1 MSAQLADSDHYP
13 APAGRAEAELTIQR
27 SRFLAIVCPVT
38 DRESAQAELLALR
51 TLHHRATHHCSAA
64 RLGHPLE
71 AETWSSDDGEPSGS
85 AGVPMLKEIQGSG
98 LGDVLVVCV
107 RWFGGVKL
115 GTGGLVRAYG
125 ECTRAAL
132 QGLPRTTRVLRV
144 PLTVRLPWAALTRV
158 KRLLAELQVQE
169 VGRRSAAEV
178 ELDLAV
184 PRSLYTTCREGLLE
198 ILQGGGEV
206 R

>member
-1 MSAQLADSDHYP
+1 MSAMLADSDHYP
-13 APAGRAEAELTIQR
+13 VPAGRAEAELTVQR
-27 SRFLAIVCPVT
+27 SRFLAIACPVT
-38 DRESAQAELLALR
+38 NRELAHAELLTLR
-51 TLHHRATHHCSAA
+51 TLHHRATHHCSAV
-64 RLGHPLE
+64 RIGHPLE
-71 AETWSSDDGEPSGS
+71 AECWSSDDGEPSGS
-85 AGVPMLKEIQGSG
+85 AGAPMLKEILGSG
-98 LGDVLVVCV
+98 LGDVSVVCV

-125 ECTRAAL
+125 ECTRLAL
-132 QGLPRTTRVLRV
+132 EGLPRSARVLRL

-158 KRLLAELQVQE
+158 KRLLAELQVE
-169 VGRRSAAEV
+169 EIARRSAADL

-184 PRSLYTTCREGLLE
+184 PRSLHAPCREGLLE